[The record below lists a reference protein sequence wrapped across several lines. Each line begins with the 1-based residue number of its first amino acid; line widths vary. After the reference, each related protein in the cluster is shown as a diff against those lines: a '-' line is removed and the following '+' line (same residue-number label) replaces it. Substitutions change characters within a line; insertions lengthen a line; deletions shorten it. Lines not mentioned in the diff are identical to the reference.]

1 MNCNSLHHNTI
12 IWYETNFL
20 MMKIDDEIKGRFR
33 NEYHRGIINLTY
45 TLNQLNYQ
53 FLQLLKKHNV
63 TQQQY
68 NVLKVLRGFRSE
80 APVSIG
86 FIKDRMLDK
95 NSDVSRIVDK
105 LYERGLVT
113 RCEKSTDRRQKDV
126 DISDKGLELLAAM
139 DECEKKVDTLLS
151 NLTEDEVKQLNTL
164 LDKIRG

>member
-1 MNCNSLHHNTI
+1 
-12 IWYETNFL
+12 
-20 MMKIDDEIKGRFR
+20 MKIDDEIKGRFR

-53 FLQLLKKHNV
+53 FLQFLKKHNV

-68 NVLKVLRGFRSE
+68 NILKVLRGFRSE

-126 DISDKGLELLAAM
+126 DISDKGLELLSSM
-139 DECEKKVDTLLS
+139 DECEKQVDTLLS

>member
-1 MNCNSLHHNTI
+1 
-12 IWYETNFL
+12 
-20 MMKIDDEIKGRFR
+20 MKIDDEIKGRFR

-45 TLNQLNYQ
+45 TLSQLNNQ

-86 FIKDRMLDK
+86 SIKDRMLDK

-151 NLTEDEVKQLNTL
+151 NLTEDEVKQLNNL

>member
-1 MNCNSLHHNTI
+1 
-12 IWYETNFL
+12 
-20 MMKIDDEIKGRFR
+20 MKIDDEIKGRFR

-45 TLNQLNYQ
+45 TLSQLNYQ